1 MPPRFIIQDE
11 GTIRETRDETPSRP
25 RKRQR
30 TDSGIDTGGYSDAD
44 CLVSAGPVDDDPE
57 FYRTDGDCV
66 VRILNTRF
74 KIKGSLLSDSSPVFQ
89 DIIAKHREVKR
100 QLDAPLLLIADAD
113 EFRALLWALY
123 ASPQERAAQ
132 PREHED
138 VDRLLLVTAIAR
150 QYRCAALE
158 AWSSAALLHTVSH
171 DAAFTASC
179 PSALFRRILDVA
191 VRTRLDALLDATVAQ
206 WAARIRRPD
215 APCVPAILAADTHE
229 LPRLR
234 GPAYYFHIQRMLATQ
249 TAVTGRGATQFHADP
264 KLSNAQ
270 VMRVLSGYWSLAS
283 LWERLRRAPPKFV
296 CAEGCARG
304 KGRCAG
310 VWKERWGVAVAS
322 ERAGALSAASVLALL
337 ATVREL
343 LAADQE
349 LTKNAHPQCRLAALD
364 ALKTTAQG
372 VEDGLADHF
381 FGWL

>member
-1 MPPRFIIQDE
+1 MPPRFIVQDE

-30 TDSGIDTGGYSDAD
+30 TDSVINTGRYGNAD

-57 FYRTDGDCV
+57 FYRTEGDCI

-74 KIKGSLLSDSSPVFQ
+74 KVRSLLSDSSPVFQ
-89 DIIAKHREVKR
+89 DIIPKHREVTR
-100 QLDAPLLLIADAD
+100 RLDAPLLLIADAD
-113 EFRALLWALY
+113 EFRVLLWALHTRY
-123 ASPQERAAQ
+123 AAQ
-132 PREHED
+132 PRKHED

-179 PSALFRRILDVA
+179 PSALFCRILD
-191 VRTRLDALLDATVAQ
+191 
-206 WAARIRRPD
+206 P
-215 APCVPAILAADTHE
+215 
-229 LPRLR
+229 PRLR

-249 TAVTGRGATQFHADP
+249 TAVTGRSTTQFHTDL

-270 VMRVLSGYWSLAS
+270 VVCVLSGYWSLAS
-283 LWERLRRAPPKFV
+283 LWERLKRAPPKFT
-296 CAEGCARG
+296 CAEGCVGG
-304 KGRCAG
+304 KGRCVG

-322 ERAGALSAASVLALL
+322 ERAGALSVASVLALL

-343 LAADQE
+343 LFADQE
-349 LTKNAHPQCRLAALD
+349 LKKNVHPQCRLAALD

-372 VEDGLADHF
+372 VKDVRWTGGSLFWVALNSVLELLGNVLDTG
-381 FGWL
+381 FGR